1 MLHPVDIIVLLEC
14 LFSSILRLENIS
26 SSATESLISSILR
39 LGNISSSATKSS
51 SLGVC
56 SSGRLHSSERHL
68 SLQLLVIEGFDCSL
82 PSASS
87 SSLSA
92 SVRVDACCRVENS
105 SLHSSVFEGF
115 VCSCSSASL
124 HSASNATTRQPSQEA
139 LHFPSSRMLILLSFQ
154 PLVDSINVLALQ
166 L

>member
-14 LFSSILRLENIS
+14 LFSFILRLENIS

-39 LGNISSSATKSS
+39 LETSVRVQQ
-51 SLGVC
+51 SLRV
-56 SSGRLHSSERHL
+56 L
-68 SLQLLVIEGFDCSL
+68 
-82 PSASS
+82 
-87 SSLSA
+87 A
-92 SVRVDACCRVENS
+92 SVRVDVCIRVKDISLFSFLSSRDSTAVFLLLPLRVSQRLFEWTPAVEWKNS
-105 SLHSSVFEGF
+105 SLHSSVFEGV
-115 VCSCSSASL
+115 VCSCPSASL
-124 HSASNATTRQPSQEA
+124 HSASNATTRQSSQEA